1 MRFNFFDKN
10 LISILV
16 TSFMSLLIFFSRD
29 TSYVNKVEKNIVDSI
44 VFFSKPKL
52 WYDNLLIVNEE
63 NLLLKQKIT
72 QLNLLNAKYDNYRI
86 ENEFLR
92 KMLDFKESYSK
103 ISLIPSNI
111 VKHNIS
117 SINSLV
123 IDLSKNDGIDVNQ
136 AAIDMNGL
144 IGKTINVGEYGSK
157 IQLIN
162 DKNFAVSV
170 KVGKDKVLGIF
181 KPIHG
186 NKGILEGIIK
196 SSQLSVGDMVYT
208 SGITEIYPPD
218 IPVARVL
225 SLSEDED
232 KPFKVVVVEIIAD
245 LKNLNYVFIIQ

>member
-1 MRFNFFDKN
+1 MKFNFFDKN

-16 TSFMSLLIFFSRD
+16 TSILSLLIFFSRD
-29 TSYVNKVEKNIVDSI
+29 SAYVEKVEKNIIDSI
-44 VFFSKPKL
+44 VFISKPKL
-52 WYDNLLIVNEE
+52 WYDNLLVVKEQ
-63 NLLLKQKIT
+63 NLILKQKIT

-103 ISLIPSNI
+103 ISLIPCNI
-111 VKHNIS
+111 VKHNMS
-117 SINSLV
+117 SVNSLI
-123 IDLSKNDGIDVNQ
+123 IDLSKTDGISINQ

-144 IGKTINVGEYGSK
+144 IGKTINIGENGSK

-170 KVGKDKVLGIF
+170 KVGEDKVLGIF

-196 SSQLSVGDMVYT
+196 SSVLTVGDIVYT

-218 IPVARVL
+218 IPVAKII
-225 SLSEDED
+225 SLNEDED
-232 KPFKVVVVEIIAD
+232 KPFKVVVVEILAD